1 MRIDC
6 GCQMSTFDESDNMP
20 ESDGDD
26 NEFTIDNESDNHE
39 SDNNEFNESENN
51 ESEKT
56 SKNLKSFL
64 RNLTNLLMNWKL
76 KTLF

>member
-6 GCQMSTFDESDNMP
+6 GYQMSASDESDNMP

-26 NEFTIDNESDNHE
+26 NEFTIDNESDNNE

-56 SKNLKSFL
+56 SKNLKSLL

-76 KTLF
+76 KTVI

>member
-6 GCQMSTFDESDNMP
+6 GYQMSASDESDNMP

-26 NEFTIDNESDNHE
+26 NEFTIDNESDNNE

-51 ESEKT
+51 ESKKT
-56 SKNLKSFL
+56 SRNLKSLL

-76 KTLF
+76 KTVF